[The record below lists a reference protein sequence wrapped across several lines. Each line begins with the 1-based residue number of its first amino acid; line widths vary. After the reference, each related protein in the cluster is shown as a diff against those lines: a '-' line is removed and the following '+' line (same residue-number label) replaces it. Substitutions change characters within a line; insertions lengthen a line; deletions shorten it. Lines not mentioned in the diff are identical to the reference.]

1 MTAKPFWVSGGKP
14 APARDPVPALPPDA
28 PLEERVIAAI
38 RGVYDPEI
46 PVNVYDL
53 GLIYSLDIDANGVV
67 SVTMTLT
74 APGCPVAGVLPGQVE
89 TVIKAVQDV
98 SDASVQLVWDPPWCK
113 DRMSDA
119 AKLSLG
125 LF

>member
-1 MTAKPFWVSGGKP
+1 MEIKPAWYHGGKP
-14 APARDPVPALPPDA
+14 ESASEPTPLPGEA
-28 PLEERVIAAI
+28 PLKDRVIEAI
-38 RGVYDPEI
+38 RSVYDPEI

-53 GLIYSLDIDANGVV
+53 GLIYTLDIDENSAV

-89 TVIKAVQDV
+89 SAIKAVEGV
-98 SDASVQLVWDPPWCK
+98 CDAHVQLVWDPPW
-113 DRMSDA
+113 DRDCMSDE
-119 AKLSLG
+119 AKLALG